1 MDLQEQTRM
10 LDVYKDVTDII
21 DKITDLPVFP
31 SLVWVWT
38 WDVTLNVLGDFE
50 EDPEYKVNHTQEEVW
65 AMFWRDADKNDFS
78 LEYGTENL
86 YESVRD
92 WMIDTEIVTEALDED
107 EEDVVELTME
117 EV

>member
-21 DKITDLPVFP
+21 DKITNLPVFP

-38 WDVTLNVLGDFE
+38 WDVTLNVLRDFE
-50 EDPEYKVNHTQEEVW
+50 EDPEYKVNFNQEEVW
-65 AMFWRDADKNDFS
+65 AMFWRDADQNGFS
-78 LEYGTENL
+78 LEFGTEDL
-86 YESVRD
+86 YEAVRD

-107 EEDVVELTME
+107 DEDVVE
-117 EV
+117 